1 MELSPR
7 RRAYFAYFA
16 CLLAGRLLGTNLAS
30 FWVGFGSLL
39 DDFEWLWEVWKGF
52 EKEYKIE
59 AEAERDKEGKNRVV
73 GRGRRHG
80 GGLWERKI

>member
-1 MELSPR
+1 MK
-7 RRAYFAYFA
+7 
-16 CLLAGRLLGTNLAS
+16 S
-30 FWVGFGSLL
+30 FWEGLGEGFGSFL
-39 DDFEWLWEVWKGF
+39 DDFGWLWEVWKGF

-59 AEAERDKEGKNRVV
+59 AEAERDKEGKNQLV